1 MDDILYY
8 RFEHYFHHPDA
19 SHEVL
24 QSGDR
29 APACR
34 NIRRALRLLGIEAE
48 NPDSDLFDDTLGD
61 AVRQFQTRYRHRVTD
76 GEVGPGT
83 RRLLVSAFV
92 DSFHLE
98 TFKRLPEQ
106 KQQRS
111 VFFSYASQDAP
122 KIEPIEA
129 WLSANGVLILRDL
142 WIFKAGIDLTE
153 SIRMAIASADR
164 VLAMLSR
171 NSHDHKWPLMEWAFA
186 EEVERHIK
194 RPILLYVCLDET
206 PLPPKH
212 EDRLAI
218 PNGLSVEAIGKKCC
232 IRWGSEHCDPT
243 GSSVVRIERSE
254 IRATVALS
262 YPSPEG
268 GGWPS
273 QRVGAKRR
281 PMTGSARPGGEFRRQ
296 AAIEPHPS
304 PRSLC
309 SRGATLPLR
318 GRDKSSSRATA

>member
-8 RFEHYFHHPDA
+8 RFEHYFRHPDA

-24 QSGDR
+24 QPGDR

-34 NIRRALRLLGIEAE
+34 NIRRALGLLGIEAE
-48 NPDSDLFDDTLGD
+48 NPNSDLFDGTLGE
-61 AVRQFQTRYRHRVTD
+61 AVRQFQTQYRHHVTD
-76 GEVGPGT
+76 GCVGPGT
-83 RRLLVSAFV
+83 CRLLVSAFV
-92 DSFHLE
+92 DNFHLE

-106 KQQRS
+106 KPQRS
-111 VFFSYASQDAP
+111 VFFSYASRDAP

-129 WLSANGVLILRDL
+129 WLSANGVLVLRDR

-171 NSHDHKWPLMEWAFA
+171 NSRDHKWPMMEWAFA

-206 PLPPKH
+206 PLPPRH

-218 PNGLSVEAIGKKCC
+218 SSGLPVEAIGKK
-232 IRWGSEHCDPT
+232 
-243 GSSVVRIERSE
+243 V
-254 IRATVALS
+254 L
-262 YPSPEG
+262 Y
-268 GGWPS
+268 
-273 QRVGAKRR
+273 
-281 PMTGSARPGGEFRRQ
+281 
-296 AAIEPHPS
+296 
-304 PRSLC
+304 SL
-309 SRGATLPLR
+309 GLGTLGPD
-318 GRDKSSSRATA
+318 G